1 MAKRSKS
8 TKKIGIPLTVVI
20 LLAAL
25 VFGAVVGVLV
35 SPAREQIVTLLK
47 QNAQSGTGGDQNN
60 NATFEKGQSVLGGS
74 ASFRLPVELDE
85 ASVMEAHFIDVGQG
99 DCILLRFNDGVD
111 MIIDAGSGTARNPAT
126 VTTEMLAYLDSIQL
140 DKLDYMIATHP
151 HSDHMNMLDDVLKA
165 YEVDHIYYNGWA
177 TDEKPTTAYFGDFL
191 EAVDAETGA
200 EIVQFDAN
208 GDVYE
213 IEGEGYTV
221 TIYAPGYARFEDTNY
236 MSPMIVVEYG
246 GRRMLLTGDAEE
258 EVELWWMET
267 MGGTSYDIDI
277 LKVGHH
283 GSQKGTSDAFL
294 EFIDP
299 EYCVIMVGEEN
310 GTYKHPDY
318 LTMNDLFNAGVVTYR
333 TNRHGNIVLF
343 LDGNGEFGFA
353 VEQEVPVDNNK
364 DGINDRMIVTEKAAA

>member
-47 QNAQSGTGGDQNN
+47 QNGQSGTGGEQNN
-60 NATFEKGQSVLGGS
+60 TATTEKGQSVLGGS

-126 VTTEMLAYLDSIQL
+126 VTTEMLAYLDSIHL
-140 DKLDYMIATHP
+140 DKLD
-151 HSDHMNMLDDVLKA
+151 
-165 YEVDHIYYNGWA
+165 
-177 TDEKPTTAYFGDFL
+177 
-191 EAVDAETGA
+191 ETGA
-200 EIVQFDAN
+200 EIVQFDAD

-294 EFIDP
+294 EFVDP

-310 GTYKHPDY
+310 GIYKHPDY

-364 DGINDRMIVTEKAAA
+364 NGINDRMIVTEKAAA

>member
-1 MAKRSKS
+1 M
-8 TKKIGIPLTVVI
+8 
-20 LLAAL
+20 
-25 VFGAVVGVLV
+25 
-35 SPAREQIVTLLK
+35 
-47 QNAQSGTGGDQNN
+47 
-60 NATFEKGQSVLGGS
+60 
-74 ASFRLPVELDE
+74 
-85 ASVMEAHFIDVGQG
+85 
-99 DCILLRFNDGVD
+99 
-111 MIIDAGSGTARNPAT
+111 
-126 VTTEMLAYLDSIQL
+126 
-140 DKLDYMIATHP
+140 
-151 HSDHMNMLDDVLKA
+151 
-165 YEVDHIYYNGWA
+165 
-177 TDEKPTTAYFGDFL
+177 

-200 EIVQFDAN
+200 EIVRFDAD

-294 EFIDP
+294 EFVDP